1 MYYINYFFIYSFLGY
16 LYECFLGLIKDD
28 KVGSGILYGPVT
40 PVYGV
45 GALFILIV
53 SKFIFDFFKLSIL
66 IESIIIAIIMA
77 IILKV
82 SIIEWIILVLLI
94 GAVLA
99 AETINTTIKNFVDM
113 YTKEYDEK
121 AKIVKDTAAGTVLI
135 LAITS
140 AIIGL
145 IIFIPKIIYLLESL

>member
-1 MYYINYFFIYSFLGY
+1 M
-16 LYECFLGLIKDD
+16 K
-28 KVGSGILYGPVT
+28 KV
-40 PVYGV
+40 
-45 GALFILIV
+45 
-53 SKFIFDFFKLSIL
+53 LSIKRL
-66 IESIIIAIIMA
+66 RKSFGYAFKGIDDVIEHESNMKIHVVVAILVVIMA

-99 AETINTTIKNFVDM
+99 AETINTTIENLVDM

>member
-1 MYYINYFFIYSFLGY
+1 M
-16 LYECFLGLIKDD
+16 K
-28 KVGSGILYGPVT
+28 KV
-40 PVYGV
+40 
-45 GALFILIV
+45 
-53 SKFIFDFFKLSIL
+53 LSIKRL
-66 IESIIIAIIMA
+66 RKSFGYAFKGIDDVIEHEPNMKIHVVVAILVVIMA
-77 IILKV
+77 FILKV

-94 GAVLA
+94 GGVLA
-99 AETINTTIKNFVDM
+99 AETINTTIENLVDM

-145 IIFIPKIIYLLESL
+145 IIFVPKIICLLESL

>member
-1 MYYINYFFIYSFLGY
+1 M
-16 LYECFLGLIKDD
+16 K
-28 KVGSGILYGPVT
+28 KV
-40 PVYGV
+40 
-45 GALFILIV
+45 
-53 SKFIFDFFKLSIL
+53 LSIKRL
-66 IESIIIAIIMA
+66 RKSFGYAIKGIDDVIKHEPNMKIHVVVAILVVIMA
-77 IILKV
+77 FILKV

-99 AETINTTIKNFVDM
+99 AETINTTIENLVDM

-145 IIFIPKIIYLLESL
+145 IIFIPKIIYLLEGL

>member
-1 MYYINYFFIYSFLGY
+1 M
-16 LYECFLGLIKDD
+16 K
-28 KVGSGILYGPVT
+28 KV
-40 PVYGV
+40 
-45 GALFILIV
+45 
-53 SKFIFDFFKLSIL
+53 LSIKRL
-66 IESIIIAIIMA
+66 RKSFGYAFKGIDDVIKHEPNMKIHVVVAILVVIMA
-77 IILKV
+77 FILKV

-99 AETINTTIKNFVDM
+99 AETINTTIENLVDM
-113 YTKEYDEK
+113 YTKEYDEN

-145 IIFIPKIIYLLESL
+145 IIFIPKIIYLLEGL

>member
-1 MYYINYFFIYSFLGY
+1 M
-16 LYECFLGLIKDD
+16 K
-28 KVGSGILYGPVT
+28 KV
-40 PVYGV
+40 
-45 GALFILIV
+45 
-53 SKFIFDFFKLSIL
+53 LSIKRL
-66 IESIIIAIIMA
+66 RKSFGYAFKGIDDVIKNEPNMKIHVGVAILVVIMA
-77 IILKV
+77 FILKV

-99 AETINTTIKNFVDM
+99 AETINTTIENLVDM

-121 AKIVKDTAAGTVLI
+121 AKVVKDTAAGTVLI

-145 IIFIPKIIYLLESL
+145 IIFVPKIIYLLENLWKKI

>member
-1 MYYINYFFIYSFLGY
+1 M
-16 LYECFLGLIKDD
+16 K
-28 KVGSGILYGPVT
+28 KV
-40 PVYGV
+40 
-45 GALFILIV
+45 
-53 SKFIFDFFKLSIL
+53 LSIKRL
-66 IESIIIAIIMA
+66 RKSFGYAFKGIDDVIKHEPNMKIHVVVAILVVFMA
-77 IILKV
+77 FILKV

-99 AETINTTIKNFVDM
+99 AETINTTIENLVDM

-145 IIFIPKIIYLLESL
+145 IIFVPKIICLLESL

>member
-1 MYYINYFFIYSFLGY
+1 M
-16 LYECFLGLIKDD
+16 K
-28 KVGSGILYGPVT
+28 KV
-40 PVYGV
+40 
-45 GALFILIV
+45 
-53 SKFIFDFFKLSIL
+53 LSIKRL
-66 IESIIIAIIMA
+66 RKSFGYAFKGIDDVIKHEPNMKIHVVVAILVVIMA
-77 IILKV
+77 FILKV

-99 AETINTTIKNFVDM
+99 AETINTTIENLVDM

-140 AIIGL
+140 TIIGL
-145 IIFIPKIIYLLESL
+145 IIFIPKIIYILESL

>member
-1 MYYINYFFIYSFLGY
+1 M
-16 LYECFLGLIKDD
+16 K
-28 KVGSGILYGPVT
+28 KV
-40 PVYGV
+40 
-45 GALFILIV
+45 
-53 SKFIFDFFKLSIL
+53 LSIKRL
-66 IESIIIAIIMA
+66 RKSFGYAFKGIDDVIKHEPNMKIHVVVAILAVIMA
-77 IILKV
+77 FILKV

-99 AETINTTIKNFVDM
+99 AETINTTIENLVDM

>member
-1 MYYINYFFIYSFLGY
+1 M
-16 LYECFLGLIKDD
+16 K
-28 KVGSGILYGPVT
+28 KV
-40 PVYGV
+40 
-45 GALFILIV
+45 
-53 SKFIFDFFKLSIL
+53 LSIKRL
-66 IESIIIAIIMA
+66 RKSFGYAFKGIDDVIEHEPNMKIHAVVAILVVIMA
-77 IILKV
+77 FILKV

-99 AETINTTIKNFVDM
+99 AETINTTIENLVDM

-145 IIFIPKIIYLLESL
+145 MIFIPKIIYLLESL

>member
-1 MYYINYFFIYSFLGY
+1 M
-16 LYECFLGLIKDD
+16 K
-28 KVGSGILYGPVT
+28 KV
-40 PVYGV
+40 
-45 GALFILIV
+45 
-53 SKFIFDFFKLSIL
+53 LSIKRL
-66 IESIIIAIIMA
+66 RKSFGYAFKGIDDVIKHEPNMKIHVVVAILVVIMA
-77 IILKV
+77 FILKV

-99 AETINTTIKNFVDM
+99 AETINTTIENLVDM

-140 AIIGL
+140 TIIGL
-145 IIFIPKIIYLLESL
+145 IIFIPKIIYLLECL

>member
-1 MYYINYFFIYSFLGY
+1 M
-16 LYECFLGLIKDD
+16 K
-28 KVGSGILYGPVT
+28 KV
-40 PVYGV
+40 
-45 GALFILIV
+45 
-53 SKFIFDFFKLSIL
+53 LSIKRL
-66 IESIIIAIIMA
+66 RKSFEIANDKKLEYAFKGIDDVIKHEPNMKIHVVVAILVVIMA
-77 IILKV
+77 FILKV

-99 AETINTTIKNFVDM
+99 AETINTTIENLVDM

>member
-1 MYYINYFFIYSFLGY
+1 M
-16 LYECFLGLIKDD
+16 K
-28 KVGSGILYGPVT
+28 KV
-40 PVYGV
+40 
-45 GALFILIV
+45 
-53 SKFIFDFFKLSIL
+53 LSIKRL
-66 IESIIIAIIMA
+66 RKSFGYAFKGIDDVIKHEPNMKIHVVVAILVVIMA
-77 IILKV
+77 FILKV

-99 AETINTTIKNFVDM
+99 AETINTTIENLVDM

-145 IIFIPKIIYLLESL
+145 IIFIPKIIHLLESL

>member
-1 MYYINYFFIYSFLGY
+1 M
-16 LYECFLGLIKDD
+16 K
-28 KVGSGILYGPVT
+28 KV
-40 PVYGV
+40 
-45 GALFILIV
+45 
-53 SKFIFDFFKLSIL
+53 LSIKRL
-66 IESIIIAIIMA
+66 RKSFGYAFKGIDDVIEHEPNMKIHVVVAILVVIMA
-77 IILKV
+77 FILKV

-99 AETINTTIKNFVDM
+99 AETINTTIENLVDM
-113 YTKEYDEK
+113 YTKEYDEN
-121 AKIVKDTAAGTVLI
+121 AKIVKDTAAGTLLI

>member
-1 MYYINYFFIYSFLGY
+1 M
-16 LYECFLGLIKDD
+16 K
-28 KVGSGILYGPVT
+28 KV
-40 PVYGV
+40 
-45 GALFILIV
+45 
-53 SKFIFDFFKLSIL
+53 LSIKRL
-66 IESIIIAIIMA
+66 RKSFGYAFKGIDDVIEHEPNMKIHVVVAILVVIMA
-77 IILKV
+77 FILKV

-99 AETINTTIKNFVDM
+99 AETINTTIENLVDM

-121 AKIVKDTAAGTVLI
+121 AKVVKDTAAGTVLI

>member
-1 MYYINYFFIYSFLGY
+1 M
-16 LYECFLGLIKDD
+16 K
-28 KVGSGILYGPVT
+28 KV
-40 PVYGV
+40 
-45 GALFILIV
+45 
-53 SKFIFDFFKLSIL
+53 LSIKRL
-66 IESIIIAIIMA
+66 RKSFGYAFKGIDDVIEHEPNMKIHVVAAILVVIMA
-77 IILKV
+77 FILKV

-99 AETINTTIKNFVDM
+99 AETINTTIENLVDM

-145 IIFIPKIIYLLESL
+145 IIFIPKIICLLESL

>member
-1 MYYINYFFIYSFLGY
+1 M
-16 LYECFLGLIKDD
+16 K
-28 KVGSGILYGPVT
+28 KV
-40 PVYGV
+40 
-45 GALFILIV
+45 
-53 SKFIFDFFKLSIL
+53 LSIKRL
-66 IESIIIAIIMA
+66 RKSFGYAFKGIDDVIKHEPNMKIHVVVAILVVIMA
-77 IILKV
+77 FILKV

-99 AETINTTIKNFVDM
+99 AETINTTIENLVDM

-145 IIFIPKIIYLLESL
+145 IIFVPKIIYLLESL

>member
-1 MYYINYFFIYSFLGY
+1 M
-16 LYECFLGLIKDD
+16 K
-28 KVGSGILYGPVT
+28 KV
-40 PVYGV
+40 
-45 GALFILIV
+45 
-53 SKFIFDFFKLSIL
+53 LSIKRL
-66 IESIIIAIIMA
+66 RKSFGYAFKGIDDVIEHEPNMKIHVVVAILVVIMA
-77 IILKV
+77 FILKV

-99 AETINTTIKNFVDM
+99 AETINTTIENLVDM

-145 IIFIPKIIYLLESL
+145 IIFVPKIICLLESL

>member
-1 MYYINYFFIYSFLGY
+1 M
-16 LYECFLGLIKDD
+16 K
-28 KVGSGILYGPVT
+28 KV
-40 PVYGV
+40 
-45 GALFILIV
+45 
-53 SKFIFDFFKLSIL
+53 LSIKRL
-66 IESIIIAIIMA
+66 RKSFGYAFKGIDDVIKHEPNMKIHVVVAILVVIMA
-77 IILKV
+77 FILKV

-99 AETINTTIKNFVDM
+99 AETINTTIENLVDM

-145 IIFIPKIIYLLESL
+145 IIFIPKIIYLLEGL

>member
-1 MYYINYFFIYSFLGY
+1 M
-16 LYECFLGLIKDD
+16 K
-28 KVGSGILYGPVT
+28 KV
-40 PVYGV
+40 
-45 GALFILIV
+45 
-53 SKFIFDFFKLSIL
+53 LSIKRL
-66 IESIIIAIIMA
+66 RKSFGYAFKGIDDVIEHEPNMKIHVVVAILVVIMA
-77 IILKV
+77 FILKV

-99 AETINTTIKNFVDM
+99 AETINTTIENLVDM

>member
-1 MYYINYFFIYSFLGY
+1 M
-16 LYECFLGLIKDD
+16 K
-28 KVGSGILYGPVT
+28 KV
-40 PVYGV
+40 
-45 GALFILIV
+45 
-53 SKFIFDFFKLSIL
+53 LSIKRL
-66 IESIIIAIIMA
+66 RKSFGYAFKGIDDVVKHEPNMKIHVVVAILVVIMA
-77 IILKV
+77 FILKV

-99 AETINTTIKNFVDM
+99 AETINTTIENLVDM
-113 YTKEYDEK
+113 YTKEYNEK
-121 AKIVKDTAAGTVLI
+121 AKVVKDTAAGTVLI

>member
-1 MYYINYFFIYSFLGY
+1 MKKVLSIKRLRKSFGY
-16 LYECFLGLIKDD
+16 AFKGIDD
-28 KVGSGILYGPVT
+28 VIEHEPNMKIHVVVAILV
-40 PVYGV
+40 VIM
-45 GALFILIV
+45 A
-53 SKFIFDFFKLSIL
+53 FIF
-66 IESIIIAIIMA
+66 
-77 IILKV
+77 KV

-99 AETINTTIKNFVDM
+99 AETINTTIENLVDM

-145 IIFIPKIIYLLESL
+145 IIFIPKIICLLEGL

>member
-1 MYYINYFFIYSFLGY
+1 M
-16 LYECFLGLIKDD
+16 K
-28 KVGSGILYGPVT
+28 KV
-40 PVYGV
+40 
-45 GALFILIV
+45 
-53 SKFIFDFFKLSIL
+53 LSIKRL
-66 IESIIIAIIMA
+66 RKSFGYAFKGIDDVIEHEPNMKIHVVVAILVVIMA
-77 IILKV
+77 FILKV

-99 AETINTTIKNFVDM
+99 AETINTTIENLVDM

-121 AKIVKDTAAGTVLI
+121 AKVVKDTAAGTVLI

-145 IIFIPKIIYLLESL
+145 IIFVPKIIYLLESL

>member
-1 MYYINYFFIYSFLGY
+1 M
-16 LYECFLGLIKDD
+16 K
-28 KVGSGILYGPVT
+28 KV
-40 PVYGV
+40 
-45 GALFILIV
+45 
-53 SKFIFDFFKLSIL
+53 LSIKRL
-66 IESIIIAIIMA
+66 RKSFGYAFKGIDDVIEHEPNMKIHVVVALLVVIMA
-77 IILKV
+77 FILKV

-99 AETINTTIKNFVDM
+99 AETINTTIENLVDM

-145 IIFIPKIIYLLESL
+145 IIFIPKIICLLESL